1 MERLHIACGQFVAVP
16 GDKDA
21 NLAAMERQAATASA
35 RGCRLIVFPEMAI
48 TGYLPAAQ
56 MPQFAEPADGQAFRR
71 VAAMARNE
79 GIAVAYG
86 FPELVPGRQRK
97 RNTFIL
103 VGPDGREIGRYQKVH
118 LWDTEAAWCDG
129 GTALPVFRFEETMI
143 SGWICYD
150 TRFPELARMAF
161 LEGAELCLVP
171 TAWLGPPEE
180 WSLSLRARALD
191 NTLFV
196 AGADLINPLPDLL
209 CRGLSMIVG
218 PHGEVL
224 AEAEPGVECVIDAV
238 LEPERMA
245 RQRARVPLL
254 RDRKPPFYRRLCEE

>member
-1 MERLHIACGQFVAVP
+1 MERLHIACGQFVAAP
-16 GDKDA
+16 GDKEA
-21 NLAAMERQAATASA
+21 NLAAMERLTAEAAT

-48 TGYLPAAQ
+48 TGYLPPEK
-56 MPQFAEPADGQAFRR
+56 MPPLAEPADGPAFRR
-71 VAAMARNE
+71 VAKTAQEA

-86 FPELVPGRQRK
+86 FPELVPGRDRK
-97 RNTFIL
+97 RNAFVL
-103 VGPDGREIGRYQKVH
+103 VGPDGREIGRYWKVH
-118 LWDTEAAWCDG
+118 LWDTEAAWCEA
-129 GTALPVFRFEETMI
+129 GTALPVFHFEDTAI

-150 TRFPELARMAF
+150 TRFPELARLAF

-196 AGADLINPLPDLL
+196 AGADLINPLPELQ
-209 CRGLSMIVG
+209 CRGLSLIVG

-224 AEAEPGVECVIDAV
+224 AEAEPGTECVIDAV
-238 LEPERMA
+238 LEPDRMA

-254 RDRKPPFYRRLCEE
+254 RDRKPGFYRPLCEG